1 MESLDVAVCASRK
14 FVELGVSIE
23 TAAAL
28 AGIPA
33 STTRMILGGTQ
44 QNNQKALVLFSL
56 SKELEDLQKRTLP
69 IPINFKRIAEVR
81 NLLALAEADSLKVIV
96 EQKVEGNV

>member
-1 MESLDVAVCASRK
+1 MMESLDVAVCASRK

-33 STTRMILGGTQ
+33 STARMILGGVQ
-44 QNNQKALVLFSL
+44 QNNQKALQLFKL
-56 SKELEDLQKRTLP
+56 SNELEELQKRASP
-69 IPINFKRIAEVR
+69 VPINWKRIAEVKA
-81 NLLALAEADSLKVIV
+81 LLAMADSLKVTV
-96 EQKVEGNV
+96 KDEMHENG